1 MNRQKYFGMLIIML
15 FALVLAGCSE
25 GPSSKDIKGLIEQ
38 DAPDFFEV
46 KQVKVLNTVK
56 QQDNFRVEF
65 ETTFAFTKSYA
76 DLTQEFE
83 KAAEEDP
90 MAAMMGAMMMQMLS
104 MQFGEWTKGQT
115 FSDKAEGV
123 FAKGKQGWM
132 YLE

>member
-1 MNRQKYFGMLIIML
+1 MNRQKYLWMLIIML
-15 FALVLAGCSE
+15 FVLALAGCSE
-25 GPSSKDIKGLIEQ
+25 GPGAKDIKGLIEQ

-76 DLTQEFE
+76 DLNEEFE